1 MVGES
6 SMLHCHLS
14 PEKSAEAM
22 EVRWFRTH
30 FSPAVLVYRD
40 GQERPEEQM
49 QQYHGRTSLEGA
61 GLGRGHAALVIHNVT
76 AHEDGNYRCYF
87 QEGTSYDEAIV
98 RLEVAGLGSKPL
110 VEMKGQED
118 GGIRLECTSAGWYPQ
133 PHAVWRDPYGE
144 VVPALEEAYTAG
156 SDGLFTVALAV
167 IIRDDSVRNMFCSIN
182 NTRLSQE
189 VEAGIFIPGCGSEG
203 QKQEGIALLQA
214 RRDGGLSQG
223 GVREDVAA
231 LLSLFPWPHPINPS
245 CPAHR
250 PGWWLWPSS
259 CPP

>member
-1 MVGES
+1 MAL
-6 SMLHCHLS
+6 MLPGDPGPGLMGPAASLRVSPQGGLLFLLFLS
-14 PEKSAEAM
+14 A
-22 EVRWFRTH
+22 F
-30 FSPAVLVYRD
+30 
-40 GQERPEEQM
+40 GQL
-49 QQYHGRTSLEGA
+49 S
-61 GLGRGHAALVIHNVT
+61 
-76 AHEDGNYRCYF
+76 
-87 QEGTSYDEAIV
+87 
-98 RLEVAGLGSKPL
+98 GLGSKPL

>member
-189 VEAGIFIPGCGSEG
+189 VEAGIFIPESFMPSTSPWMV
-203 QKQEGIALLQA
+203 ALAVILPT
-214 RRDGGLSQG
+214 LILLMNG
-223 GVREDVAA
+223 GVCLVKKLQKEKEVLAVE
-231 LLSLFPWPHPINPS
+231 
-245 CPAHR
+245 
-250 PGWWLWPSS
+250 
-259 CPP
+259 